1 MLLGFGILNFKNP
14 FVRNIFLFIRRYFNF
29 LFFVILQVVALSFLF
44 RYNRFHEA
52 AFMGV
57 ASEVTGRVSE
67 RYTNVEYYFHL
78 KRTNE
83 ALVKENERLN
93 NLLPENFAPRDTSS
107 RIVLD
112 SVKIDSLEEYRRY
125 RYYPARVVESFVAL
139 QTNYIMIHRGSS
151 QGIKKDMGVISSQ
164 GIVGRVVNVSE
175 NYSTAMIVLNR
186 QFKANAKL
194 KKGGE
199 RGSIEWDG
207 KDPNYVFLK
216 DIPKSAGV
224 TKGDTVITSEL
235 SSIFPPNIMVGT
247 VNAII
252 NNKSSNFYTLQ
263 LRTSTNFYSVF
274 YVYVIEDLHREERKL
289 ILEATKNTQ

>member
-1 MLLGFGILNFKNP
+1 M
-14 FVRNIFLFIRRYFNF
+14 RNIFLFIRRYFNF

-57 ASEVTGRVSE
+57 ASEITGRISE
-67 RYTNVEYYFHL
+67 RYSNVEYYFHL

-107 RIVLD
+107 KIVID
-112 SVKIDSLEEYRRY
+112 SIKIDSIEQFRRY
-125 RYYPARVVESFVAL
+125 RYYPARVVESFVTL
-139 QTNYIMIHRGSS
+139 QTNYIMIHRGSA
-151 QGIKKDMGVISSQ
+151 QGIKKDMGVISPQ
-164 GIVGRVVNVSE
+164 GIVGRIVNVSE
-175 NYSTAMIVLNR
+175 NYSTAMLVLNR

-207 KDPNYVFLK
+207 KDPHYVFLK
-216 DIPKSAGV
+216 DIPKSAIV
-224 TKGDTVITSEL
+224 ATGDTVVTSEL

-247 VNAII
+247 VYAII
-252 NNKSSNFYTLQ
+252 NDKSSNFYTLK
-263 LRTSTNFYSVF
+263 LRTSTNFFSVF
-274 YVYVIEDLHREERKL
+274 YVYVIEDLHREERKQL
-289 ILEATKNTQ
+289 IEETKKNQ

>member
-1 MLLGFGILNFKNP
+1 M
-14 FVRNIFLFIRRYFNF
+14 RNIFLFIRRYFNF
-29 LFFVILQVVALSFLF
+29 LFFVVLQVIALSFLF

-67 RYTNVEYYFHL
+67 RYNNIEYYFHL

-93 NLLPENFAPRDTSS
+93 NLLLQNFAPSDTSS
-107 RIVLD
+107 KVVTD
-112 SVKIDSLEEYRRY
+112 SIRVDSLEVYRRY

-139 QTNYIMIHRGSS
+139 QTNYIMIHRGSN
-151 QGIKKDMGVISSQ
+151 QGIKKDMGVIGPQ
-164 GIVGRVVNVSE
+164 GIVGRIVNVSE
-175 NYSTAMIVLNR
+175 NFSTAMILLNR
-186 QFKANAKL
+186 QFKTNAKL

-199 RGSIEWDG
+199 RGSVEWDG
-207 KDPNYVFLK
+207 KDPQYVFLK
-216 DIPKSAGV
+216 DIPRSAAV
-224 TKGDTVITSEL
+224 ANGDTVMTSEL

-252 NNKSSNFYTLQ
+252 NDKSSNFYTLK
-263 LRTSTNFYSVF
+263 LKTSTNFYSVF
-274 YVYVIEDLHREERKL
+274 YVYVIEDLYRGERL
-289 ILEATKNTQ
+289 QLQQETKTNQ

>member
-1 MLLGFGILNFKNP
+1 M
-14 FVRNIFLFIRRYFNF
+14 RNIFLFIRRYFNF
-29 LFFVILQVVALSFLF
+29 LFFVVLQVVALSFLF

-52 AFMGV
+52 AFMGI

-67 RYTNVEYYFHL
+67 RYNNVEYYFHL
-78 KRTNE
+78 KKTNE
-83 ALVKENERLN
+83 ALAKENERLN
-93 NLLPENFAPRDTSS
+93 NLLLQNFAPTDTSS
-107 RIVLD
+107 RIVVD
-112 SVKIDSLEEYRRY
+112 SIKVDSLEQFRRY

-139 QTNYIMIHRGSS
+139 QTNYIMIHRGSA
-151 QGIKKDMGVISSQ
+151 QGIKKDMGVISPQ

-175 NYSTAMIVLNR
+175 NYCTAMIVLNR

-207 KDPNYVFLK
+207 KDPHYVFLN
-216 DIPKSAGV
+216 DIPKSSEV

-247 VNAII
+247 VNSII
-252 NNKSSNFYTLQ
+252 NDKSSNFYTLK
-263 LRTSTNFYSVF
+263 LKTSTNFYSVF
-274 YVYVIEDLHREERKL
+274 YVYIIEDLHRDERMQLTEE
-289 ILEATKNTQ
+289 TKNNQ